1 LAKQLRKTVKMA
13 REGRLTIIRERV
25 DSTTALQNVAGM
37 TDDVAV
43 VVEGSVL
50 YPYIAFTARCAVPTM
65 IGKKEITVDCLVDG
79 VNGHGAT
86 ADSFSTEQMVACD
99 EVRLQSK
106 ITDGEARRTAQRTVT
121 HRLGKKLKLIAP
133 FDVQLEAA
141 GTVYKRFWIIRIG
154 DGRIMA
160 DSVTGNMHP
169 LSASAA

>member
-1 LAKQLRKTVKMA
+1 MNK
-13 REGRLTIIRERV
+13 EGKFAVIRERV
-25 DSTTALQNVAGM
+25 DSITALQNVASM
-37 TDDVAV
+37 TDGVPAV
-43 VVEGSVL
+43 IEGSVL
-50 YPYIAFTARCAVPTM
+50 YPYIGFTAQCRVPTM
-65 IGKKEITVDCLVDG
+65 IGKKEICIDCLVDG

-86 ADSFSTEQMVACD
+86 ADTFSTGQTVARD
-99 EVRLQSK
+99 EVRLQAR
-106 ITDGEARRTAQRTVT
+106 ITDDEAQRTAQRTVT
-121 HRLGKKLKLIAP
+121 HRLSKQLKMIAP

>member
-1 LAKQLRKTVKMA
+1 MVKEGKFTV
-13 REGRLTIIRERV
+13 IRERV
-25 DSTTALQNVAGM
+25 DSATALQNVAGM
-37 TDDVAV
+37 TDDVSV

-50 YPYIAFTARCAVPTM
+50 YPYFGFTARCSVPTM
-65 IGKKEITVDCLVDG
+65 IGKKELTIDCLVDG
-79 VNGHGAT
+79 INGHGAT
-86 ADSFSTEQMVACD
+86 ADSFSTEQAVARD
-99 EVRLQSK
+99 EVRLRSK
-106 ITDGEARRTAQRTVT
+106 ITDDEARRMAQRTVT
-121 HRLGKKLKLIAP
+121 HRLGKQLKMIAP